1 MAIEDLMTRREQ
13 LLAAINKIENGAQ
26 EYRIGS
32 RLVRRAELSTLYA
45 EYKEVE
51 AQISRDT
58 RPRCTVA
65 YLRRRR

>member
-1 MAIEDLMTRREQ
+1 MSVEDMITRREQ
-13 LLAAINKIENGAQ
+13 LLAAINRIENGAQ

-32 RLVRRAELSTLYA
+32 RVVRRAELSTLYA
-45 EYKEVE
+45 EYKEVDTQINRE
-51 AQISRDT
+51 A

>member
-45 EYKEVE
+45 EYKEID
-51 AQISRDT
+51 AQIGRET